1 MSERFNR
8 ALQLA
13 MFVHGRQIRKET
25 HNAHDIPL
33 PYITHPVTV
42 ATLVQRYDGTEDQ
55 IIGGLLHDVLEDG
68 GAQWAGP
75 IRSEFGDGVLQI
87 VEFCTDGIP
96 DALGKKAPWETRKR
110 EYLEHLRQTDG
121 PGLLVSACDK
131 LANLEAIVL
140 DLIEHGET
148 VWNRFTAKKGQ
159 SLWYYGELVKAF
171 AGRVPKPLAAS
182 LHRTFEQVRAEA
194 RGAATDEPLTGV

>member
-13 MFVHGRQIRKET
+13 MFVHSGQIRKQT

-75 IRSEFGDGVLQI
+75 IRGEFGDGVLQI
-87 VEFCTDGIP
+87 VEFCTDGTP
-96 DALGKKAPWETRKR
+96 DASGRKAPWEARKQG
-110 EYLEHLRQTDG
+110 YLEHLRKTDG

-131 LANLEAIVL
+131 LANLEAIAL
-140 DLIEHGET
+140 DLIEHGDS
-148 VWNRFTAKKGQ
+148 VWNRFTATKDQ

-171 AGRVPKPLAAS
+171 AGRVPEPLAVA
-182 LHRTFEQVRAEA
+182 LGRTYENLCIQGRH
-194 RGAATDEPLTGV
+194 